1 MFLELK
7 SLIINRARS
16 SCQRAQRTGLNIP
29 LEDFVSF
36 FSQGLFQA
44 TKGYDNKLGN
54 FLPRYHS
61 YLKLR
66 EADVWRCYETRG
78 NNQSDRKYEKAR
90 LLTFSL
96 DQPAG
101 NDDSDETRFTL
112 LDIVP
117 TPSAEDSYMES
128 EQSRTLIMEFSK
140 LNKRYALIVELLDN
154 GHPLKEIALLMG
166 ESSYNSKVRKLVQ
179 RTKIKFSEYLNSRIL

>member
-1 MFLELK
+1 M
-7 SLIINRARS
+7 
-16 SCQRAQRTGLNIP
+16 
-29 LEDFVSF
+29 
-36 FSQGLFQA
+36 
-44 TKGYDNKLGN
+44 
-54 FLPRYHS
+54 
-61 YLKLR
+61 
-66 EADVWRCYETRG
+66 WRCYETRG